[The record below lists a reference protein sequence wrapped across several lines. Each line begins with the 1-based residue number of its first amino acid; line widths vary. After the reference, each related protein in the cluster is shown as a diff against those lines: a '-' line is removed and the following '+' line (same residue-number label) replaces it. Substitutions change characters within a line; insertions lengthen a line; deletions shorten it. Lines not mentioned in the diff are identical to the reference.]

1 MATIEK
7 AFNKEIMNDLSED
20 QKTLFLK
27 TLLFFS
33 KVDDEVDEGEVK
45 FIKKMAN
52 KYKIENIKKVFDP
65 ISETELLSQ
74 LVLLSKRRIALEL
87 IKELFSL
94 GHTDSDLSDEEIL
107 FIGRVGQALGVEI
120 SKLEQIS
127 NWVIDYIV
135 WQEQGKIIFE
145 EE

>member
-7 AFNKEIMNDLSED
+7 NLNKEIMNTLSEE
-20 QKTLFLK
+20 QKILFLK

-33 KVDDEVDEGEVK
+33 KVDGEVDEGEVK
-45 FIKKMAN
+45 FIKKMAT
-52 KYKIENIKKVFDP
+52 KYKIEDIKKVFDP
-65 ISETELLSQ
+65 ITEPELLSQ
-74 LVLLSKRRIALEL
+74 VTVLSKRRIALEL

-94 GHTDSDLSDEEIL
+94 GHADSDLSDEEIL
-107 FIGRVGQALGVEI
+107 FVGRVGQALGVEV
-120 SKLEQIS
+120 SKIEQIS

-135 WQEQGKIIFE
+135 WCEQGKIIFE